1 MLPPIQ
7 VCGSYFFT
15 NSYLAAFLNADSDPG
30 ADQDPVADPDP
41 SADPDQDLQKYG
53 MTFKL
58 CKRYLMKCLLWLTNI
73 NISTDNWVSAT
84 IFNLI
89 TGKY

>member
-1 MLPPIQ
+1 MDHT
-7 VCGSYFFT
+7 FFT

-41 SADPDQDLQKYG
+41 SADPDKDLQKYG

-58 CKRYLMKCLLWLTNI
+58 CKRYRYLMKCLLWFTNI

-84 IFNLI
+84 IFSLI

>member
-1 MLPPIQ
+1 MDHT
-7 VCGSYFFT
+7 FFT
-15 NSYLAAFLNADSDPG
+15 NSYLAAFLNADS
-30 ADQDPVADPDP
+30 DP

-84 IFNLI
+84 IFSLI